1 MVGIVG
7 EVYDNPQDDISDH
20 GLRGTKSSS
29 ERAVIAAYL
38 IDRILDATASVCA
51 QLAHTPP

>member
-1 MVGIVG
+1 MAILKMMLVTMVCG
-7 EVYDNPQDDISDH
+7 EQKAGP
-20 GLRGTKSSS
+20 
-29 ERAVIAAYL
+29 EWAVIAAYL